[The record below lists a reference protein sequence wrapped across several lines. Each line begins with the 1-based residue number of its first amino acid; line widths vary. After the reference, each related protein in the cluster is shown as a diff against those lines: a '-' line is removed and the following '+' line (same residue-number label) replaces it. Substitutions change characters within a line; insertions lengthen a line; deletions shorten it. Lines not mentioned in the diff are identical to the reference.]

1 MHAFLLV
8 PRRGG
13 AIRASAS
20 RATSLGSA
28 VPAPV
33 ALCTRLLRA
42 RMVPA

>member
-8 PRRGG
+8 PREG
-13 AIRASAS
+13 AISALAS
-20 RATSLGSA
+20 RAASLGSA

-33 ALCTRLLRA
+33 ALCSRLRLA